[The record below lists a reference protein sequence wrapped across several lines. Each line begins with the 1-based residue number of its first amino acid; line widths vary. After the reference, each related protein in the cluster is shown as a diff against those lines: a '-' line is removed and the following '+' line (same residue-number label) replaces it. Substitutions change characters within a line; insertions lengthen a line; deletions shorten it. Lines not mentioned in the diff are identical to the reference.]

1 MVWMEDNICIYR
13 YGEILHTSAVL
24 VGTIHVIQ
32 GLYVNCGRTCI
43 FLPECV
49 KGKVCPTT
57 KRRKAKEMQV
67 VGGPKST
74 DEGMNKINAGGKS
87 RENCSSQFWP
97 AKLYQRGNI
106 SYTQR

>member
-1 MVWMEDNICIYR
+1 MCKR
-13 YGEILHTSAVL
+13 
-24 VGTIHVIQ
+24 
-32 GLYVNCGRTCI
+32 
-43 FLPECV
+43 
-49 KGKVCPTT
+49 KVCPTT
-57 KRRKAKEMQV
+57 KRRKEKEMQV

-87 RENCSSQFWP
+87 RENCALQFWP

>member
-1 MVWMEDNICIYR
+1 
-13 YGEILHTSAVL
+13 
-24 VGTIHVIQ
+24 
-32 GLYVNCGRTCI
+32 
-43 FLPECV
+43 
-49 KGKVCPTT
+49 
-57 KRRKAKEMQV
+57 MQV

-87 RENCSSQFWP
+87 RENCALQFWP